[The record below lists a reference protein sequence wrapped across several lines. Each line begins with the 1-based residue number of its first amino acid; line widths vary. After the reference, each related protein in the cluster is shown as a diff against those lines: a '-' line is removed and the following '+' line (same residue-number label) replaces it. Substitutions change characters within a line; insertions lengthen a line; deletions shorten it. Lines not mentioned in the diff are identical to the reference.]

1 MDLGKESKSG
11 MKLRLQLTAQA
22 TKGATSLEAIH
33 VPRPM
38 PPQQQSWMWAM
49 AYPVFPDLQVW
60 LGFFFLSDLWCGH
73 QYYSTGVFWKL
84 VAALS
89 NQTRCR
95 CFRSP
100 RKSARSILDAFWV
113 CWGLHPSLA
122 QSPRPLIPSTDL
134 SSHIP
139 ASWVHFLHTQHSL
152 VVSGGK
158 QIKTTTQYTW
168 VLHRGRPKIEKV
180 TQHKTLS
187 WNGTFLA
194 WFPHPCQFH
203 FLLKEDFRQTWLH
216 LNIWGFIF
224 FKVSRAHVGRNPKKL
239 QQLVCEK
246 SFPLRGP
253 HVLAKQL
260 ITNCGTEML
269 SGSRAGGNL
278 VLRSLP

>member
-1 MDLGKESKSG
+1 MSKTPDSQHRS
-11 MKLRLQLTAQA
+11 LLT
-22 TKGATSLEAIH
+22 
-33 VPRPM
+33 
-38 PPQQQSWMWAM
+38 
-49 AYPVFPDLQVW
+49 YP
-60 LGFFFLSDLWCGH
+60 GFLSSLLTHSTLLSCG
-73 QYYSTGVFWKL
+73 
-84 VAALS
+84 
-89 NQTRCR
+89 R
-95 CFRSP
+95 
-100 RKSARSILDAFWV
+100 
-113 CWGLHPSLA
+113 
-122 QSPRPLIPSTDL
+122 
-134 SSHIP
+134 
-139 ASWVHFLHTQHSL
+139 
-152 VVSGGK
+152 GK
-158 QIKTTTQYTW
+158 KRQNKTTIQYTW
-168 VLHRGRPKIEKV
+168 VPEYLSTAWGRPKIENM

-194 WFPHPCQFH
+194 WFSHPFQFH
-203 FLLKEDFRQTWLH
+203 FLLMQDFRQTWLH

>member
-1 MDLGKESKSG
+1 MAINTTQQEFSENLWLLSQI
-11 MKLRLQLTAQA
+11 RLD
-22 TKGATSLEAIH
+22 E
-33 VPRPM
+33 
-38 PPQQQSWMWAM
+38 
-49 AYPVFPDLQVW
+49 
-60 LGFFFLSDLWCGH
+60 
-73 QYYSTGVFWKL
+73 
-84 VAALS
+84 
-89 NQTRCR
+89 

-100 RKSARSILDAFWV
+100 RKSARSIPDAFWV

-122 QSPRPLIPSTDL
+122 QCPRPLIPSTDL
-134 SSHIP
+134 SSHILV
-139 ASWVHFLHTQHSL
+139 SWVHFLHTQHSL
-152 VVSGGK
+152 VVAGEK
-158 QIKTTTQYTW
+158 KDKTKPQYNTPEYLSTAW
-168 VLHRGRPKIEKV
+168 GRPKIENM

-194 WFPHPCQFH
+194 WFSHPCQFH
-203 FLLKEDFRQTWLH
+203 FLLMQDFRQTWLH

-224 FKVSRAHVGRNPKKL
+224 FKVSRAHVRRNPKKL

>member
-1 MDLGKESKSG
+1 MSKTPDSQHRS
-11 MKLRLQLTAQA
+11 LLT
-22 TKGATSLEAIH
+22 
-33 VPRPM
+33 
-38 PPQQQSWMWAM
+38 
-49 AYPVFPDLQVW
+49 YP
-60 LGFFFLSDLWCGH
+60 GFLSSLLTH
-73 QYYSTGVFWKL
+73 STL
-84 VAALS
+84 LS
-89 NQTRCR
+89 CCR
-95 CFRSP
+95 
-100 RKSARSILDAFWV
+100 
-113 CWGLHPSLA
+113 
-122 QSPRPLIPSTDL
+122 
-134 SSHIP
+134 
-139 ASWVHFLHTQHSL
+139 
-152 VVSGGK
+152 GK
-158 QIKTTTQYTW
+158 KRQNKTTIQYTW
-168 VLHRGRPKIEKV
+168 VPEYLSTAWGRPKIENM

-194 WFPHPCQFH
+194 WFSHPCQFH
-203 FLLKEDFRQTWLH
+203 FLLMQDFRQTWLH